1 MGIQEQHQLTTL
13 KKNAEIAKILREI
26 GFLLEIKDDAVNVKF
41 KSRAYR
47 QASAVIS
54 NIPFNLEEIYR
65 KEGIT
70 ALLKLP
76 AIGEAIAAK
85 IEEYIATG
93 RIAYLEELQSQYPIK
108 VEDFYGIEGISPRT
122 IKVLYNKLNIKNIA
136 DLEKELSEGNLRSI
150 AGFNHKTEESIK
162 KKLRLFKNSKGSY
175 LLGDVFPLV
184 KQIELNL
191 SKVEGVM
198 QAIVAGSFRR
208 MKETIGDVNYVVAS
222 DNTKNVIE
230 YFVGMPEVAEVTRT
244 GSNKALVQLNN
255 GMEADILVVPPES
268 FGAALQFFTGSIN
281 HNIAISRI
289 ALAKGLHVD
298 EHGVFNNDKKRLGG
312 RTEEEVYRLIDM
324 DWIPPEI
331 REDKGEVEL
340 ATEKIKK
347 LPKLVGYNELKGDL
361 QVHSNSTDGTM
372 SIEDMALAAKEN
384 FGLQYIAITDH
395 TKSLR
400 LTNGLDEVKLMDQ
413 VKEISTINDKLRLN
427 ENTGRTGTVKN
438 DRNSPESNKNLSSK
452 FRVLSG
458 AEVNILKDGSLDI
471 KDNVLDKLD
480 FVGAAIHSNFSE
492 PEEIQTKRLIEAA
505 KNPNIDVLFHPTGRR
520 INKREGYQ
528 IDIEK
533 IIEIAIDT
541 GTILELDAHYDRL
554 DLKDEYIKIAVQKN
568 AKLIIDSDAHHPMHF
583 AFLSFGIGQA
593 RRGWAEKSNI
603 LNTMSV
609 ETLLKNL
616 K

>member
-13 KKNAEIAKILREI
+13 KKNAEIAKVLREI
-26 GFLLEIKDDAVNVKF
+26 GFLLEIKDDAINVKF

-47 QASAVIS
+47 QASTVIS
-54 NIPFNLEEIYR
+54 NIPFNLEEMYR
-65 KEGIT
+65 KDGIK

-198 QAIVAGSFRR
+198 QAMVAGSFRR

-230 YFVGMPEVAEVTRT
+230 YFVDMPEVAEVTRT

-268 FGAALQFFTGSIN
+268 FGAALQFFTGSMN
-281 HNIAISRI
+281 HNVAISRI

-312 RTEEEVYRLIDM
+312 RTEEEVYRMIGM

-340 ATEKIKK
+340 AMEKIKK

-400 LTNGLDEVKLMDQ
+400 LTNGLDEIKLMDQ
-413 VKEISTINDKLRLN
+413 VNEISTINDKPRLN
-427 ENTGRTGTVKN
+427 ENTGRTGIVKN
-438 DRNSPESNKNLSSK
+438 DHNSPESNKNLSSK

-520 INKREGYQ
+520 INKREGYP

-541 GTILELDAHYDRL
+541 GTILEVDAHYDRL
-554 DLKDEYIKIAVQKN
+554 DLKDEFIKIAVQKN

-583 AFLSFGIGQA
+583 AFLIFGIGQA

>member
-1 MGIQEQHQLTTL
+1 L
-13 KKNAEIAKILREI
+13 KKNAEIARILREI
-26 GFLLEIKDDAVNVKF
+26 GFLLEIKGDAINLKF

-47 QASAVIS
+47 QASTVIS
-54 NIPFNLEEIYR
+54 NIPFNVEEIYR
-65 KEGIT
+65 KDGIK

-85 IEEYIATG
+85 IEEYLATG

-108 VEDFYGIEGISPRT
+108 VEDFYGIEGISPKT
-122 IKVLYNKLNIKNIA
+122 IKVLYNKLKIKNIA
-136 DLEKELSEGNLRSI
+136 DLEKEVSEGNLQSI
-150 AGFNHKTEESIK
+150 AGFTHKTEESIK
-162 KKLRLFKNSKGSY
+162 KKLTLFKNNRGSY

-191 SKVEGVM
+191 SNLEGVM
-198 QAIVAGSFRR
+198 QAVATGSFRR
-208 MKETIGDVNYVVAS
+208 MKETIGDVDYVVVS
-222 DNTKNVIE
+222 DNPKNVIE
-230 YFVGMPEVAEVTRT
+230 YFVSMPEVAEVTSA

-255 GMEADILVVPPES
+255 GMGADLLVVPPQS
-268 FGAALQFFTGSIN
+268 FGAALQYFTGSMN
-281 HNIAISRI
+281 HTIAIRRI
-289 ALAKGLHVD
+289 ALAKGLHMN
-298 EHGVFNNDKKRLGG
+298 EHGVFNNHEERLAC
-312 RTEEEVYRLIDM
+312 RTEEEVYRVIGM
-324 DWIPPEI
+324 DWIPPEM

-340 ATEKIKK
+340 AMEKTKK
-347 LPKLVGYNELKGDL
+347 LPKLVGYNDLKGDL

-372 SIEDMALAAKEN
+372 SIEHMALAAKEI
-384 FGLQYIAITDH
+384 FDLQYIAITDH

-400 LTNGLDEVKLMDQ
+400 LTNGLDESKLLDQ
-413 VKEISTINDKLRLN
+413 VNEISMINDKFRLN
-427 ENTGRTGTVKN
+427 ENYRQNGIEKN
-438 DRNSPESNKNLSSK
+438 DYNSRKPSKDLSSK

-458 AEVNILKDGSLDI
+458 AEVNIFKDGSLDI

-492 PEEIQTKRLIEAA
+492 PEEIQTKRLVEAA
-505 KNPNIDVLFHPTGRR
+505 KNPNVDVLFHPTGRR
-520 INKREGYQ
+520 INKREGYP

-541 GTILELDAHYDRL
+541 GTILEVDAHYDRL
-554 DLKDEYIKIAVQKN
+554 DLKDEFIKIAVQKN

-583 AFLSFGIGQA
+583 AFLIFGIGQA

>member
-26 GFLLEIKDDAVNVKF
+26 GFLLEIKDDAINVKF

-54 NIPFNLEEIYR
+54 NIPFNLEEMYR
-65 KEGIT
+65 KDGIK

-136 DLEKELSEGNLRSI
+136 DLEKEISEGNLRSI

-162 KKLRLFKNSKGSY
+162 KKLRLYKNSKGSY

-198 QAIVAGSFRR
+198 QAMVAGSFRR

-222 DNTKNVIE
+222 DNTKKVIG
-230 YFVGMPEVAEVTRT
+230 YFVDMPEVAEVIRT

-255 GMEADILVVPPES
+255 GMEADILVVPPEG
-268 FGAALQFFTGSIN
+268 FGAALQFFTGSMN
-281 HNIAISRI
+281 HNVAISRI

-298 EHGVFNNDKKRLGG
+298 EHGVFNDKKRLGG
-312 RTEEEVYRLIDM
+312 RTEEEVYRMIGM
-324 DWIPPEI
+324 DWIPAEL

-340 ATEKIKK
+340 AMEEIKK

-361 QVHSNSTDGTM
+361 QVHSNSTDGTT

-400 LTNGLDEVKLMDQ
+400 LTNGLDEIKLMDQ
-413 VKEISTINDKLRLN
+413 VNEISTINDKPRLN
-427 ENTGRTGTVKN
+427 ENTGRTGIVKN
-438 DRNSPESNKNLSSK
+438 DKSPKSNKNLSRN

-520 INKREGYQ
+520 INKREGYP

-541 GTILELDAHYDRL
+541 GTILEVDAHYDRL
-554 DLKDEYIKIAVQKN
+554 DLKDEFIKIAVQKN

-583 AFLSFGIGQA
+583 AFLIFGIGQA